1 MSVNIKA
8 GGKVYAK
15 YSQYADI
22 ACDSLRVEKQVMHNI
37 IRVDKS
43 LWVGNKDRAN
53 GKLIA
58 GYTSAGEFVSA
69 GIIGATAGSFT
80 IITFSDKM
88 NDYLQRIKQIDHAIK
103 TETDQSN
110 ELRVAATKLKSL
122 PKEKAKPELL
132 TKVAANYKYHIEKI
146 TELVFEKESLDEILQ
161 EYMNNVFVEANERV
175 YHGVQVT
182 IGEFQEKSLREYGPS
197 RFKYKERKVHISP
210 LVSI

>member
-1 MSVNIKA
+1 
-8 GGKVYAK
+8 
-15 YSQYADI
+15 
-22 ACDSLRVEKQVMHNI
+22 
-37 IRVDKS
+37 
-43 LWVGNKDRAN
+43 
-53 GKLIA
+53 
-58 GYTSAGEFVSA
+58 
-69 GIIGATAGSFT
+69 
-80 IITFSDKM
+80 M